1 VAKSY
6 YDDQFGSAGL
16 SVPEA
21 EAAALAAVVD
31 DIIRAKRKVDWA
43 DDVDVQNQM
52 KIAIEDEL
60 FAFKK
65 AHGVQLDF
73 DTIDRLL
80 DRIIDV
86 ARRRVP

>member
-1 VAKSY
+1 M
-6 YDDQFGSAGL
+6 
-16 SVPEA
+16 
-21 EAAALAAVVD
+21 
-31 DIIRAKRKVDWA
+31 DWA

-60 FAFKK
+60 FAFQK
-65 AHGVQLDF
+65 AHGIKLDF
-73 DTIDRLL
+73 DSIDRLL

>member
-1 VAKSY
+1 M
-6 YDDQFGSAGL
+6 
-16 SVPEA
+16 
-21 EAAALAAVVD
+21 D
-31 DIIRAKRKVDWA
+31 DIIQARRRVDWA

-60 FAFKK
+60 FAFKQ
-65 AHGVQLDF
+65 AHGLKLDF

-80 DRIIDV
+80 DRVIDV